1 MFGFIQRQ
9 VHIDSFGYRAGEPV
23 PVRRSR
29 HASPEA
35 TIHAAAGMID
45 SPELRLFDA
54 IAERVR
60 RFNCEPTAIL
70 KQMGE
75 NRAASQARGPRLVCS
90 IKPIKRFAM
99 THCYAAL
106 TGLIFRLAGELIK

>member
-1 MFGFIQRQ
+1 M
-9 VHIDSFGYRAGEPV
+9 
-23 PVRRSR
+23 RRSG
-29 HASPEA
+29 HALPEA
-35 TIHAAAGMID
+35 NIHAVAGMID
-45 SPELRLFDA
+45 LPKLRLLET
-54 IAERVR
+54 IAERTR
-60 RFNCEPTAIL
+60 RFNCEPTAAL

-99 THCYAAL
+99 THCYTAL